1 VAGSVDKVFV
11 PSHSPHCVRASR
23 FCSKNDLQA
32 FGRGAV
38 THTLFKLLAQPPEP
52 VAADVF
58 SQKFK
63 VRDLLGNISVNSFEA
78 DLLEASYEGVRQQI
92 KTKLGETN
100 IRENILLITD
110 SPIPLDELSHA
121 NAHQFLKGL
130 EI

>member
-1 VAGSVDKVFV
+1 M
-11 PSHSPHCVRASR
+11 
-23 FCSKNDLQA
+23 
-32 FGRGAV
+32 
-38 THTLFKLLAQPPEP
+38 
-52 VAADVF
+52 F